1 MEEWIVGVWVW
12 RYWERKEEIHE
23 RRIKKR
29 KVDSDGKK
37 VRTNQVFPNGL
48 IVK

>member
-1 MEEWIVGVWVW
+1 MEAWIVGVWVW

-37 VRTNQVFPNGL
+37 SKNKSSVP
-48 IVK
+48 